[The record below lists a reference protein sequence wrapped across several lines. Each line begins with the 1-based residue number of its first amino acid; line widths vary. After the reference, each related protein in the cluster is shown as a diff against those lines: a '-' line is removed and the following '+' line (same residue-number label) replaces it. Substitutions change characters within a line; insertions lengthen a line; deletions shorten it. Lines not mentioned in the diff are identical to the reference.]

1 MRVLFT
7 TTPGWGHV
15 HPMVPLA
22 RAFAERGDEVLWA
35 APAGLR
41 DALERVG
48 FRVEAAGIAFGE
60 GPPPFDPR
68 ELMAL
73 PARER
78 STVIFPRVFGGALVP
93 PMLADLLPIVK
104 RFEPDV
110 IVHEVA
116 EFAAAIAAA
125 AAGVPSVTHSL
136 GALMPPERMAAI
148 GEHVDGLWEELGLS
162 PRPYAGSYADLY
174 IDICPPS
181 LQSADMSHVP
191 FIAPLRPVTFASEG
205 EEELPS
211 WPAQCA
217 EDPLVYVTFG
227 TTLAARAA
235 PTATVLEAV
244 RELPVRL
251 LLTVGPQGD
260 PGQFGDQPPNVR
272 IARYIPQTAVLGS
285 CAAVVSHAGS
295 GTMFAALARGIPNVC
310 LPQAA
315 DQFQNAEAC
324 VRVGAGFAF
333 EPGEVTAPELR
344 AAVEQLL
351 NEPGPRAAAAKLSR
365 EISEM
370 PDPGEVA
377 QTIATRFA
385 GGAYG

>member
-22 RAFAERGDEVLWA
+22 RAFAKRGDEVLWA
-35 APAGLR
+35 APAVLR
-41 DALERVG
+41 DALEQAG
-48 FRVEAAGIAFGE
+48 FQMEAAGVAFGA

-68 ELMAL
+68 ELLAL

-104 RFEPDV
+104 RFEPTV

-125 AAGVPSVTHSL
+125 AAGVPSVTHAL
-136 GALMPPERMAAI
+136 GALMPAERMAAI

-162 PRPYAGSYADLY
+162 PRPYAGSYVNLY
-174 IDICPPS
+174 VDICPPS
-181 LQSADMSHVP
+181 LQSADTSHVP
-191 FIAPLRPVTFASEG
+191 FVASLRPVTFASEG

-211 WPAQCA
+211 WPEQCA
-217 EDPLVYVTFG
+217 HDPLVYVTFG
-227 TTLAARAA
+227 TTLASRAA

-251 LLTVGPQGD
+251 LLTVGPEGD
-260 PGQFGDQPPNVR
+260 PGQFGEQPPNVQ
-272 IARYIPQTAVLGS
+272 IARYIPQTAVLDS
-285 CAAVVSHAGS
+285 CSAVVSHAGS

-324 VRVGAGFAF
+324 VRAGAGFAF
-333 EPGEVTAPELR
+333 EPGEVTVPALR

-370 PDPGEVA
+370 PDPDEVA
-377 QTIATRFA
+377 QTIAARFT
-385 GGAYG
+385 GGGV